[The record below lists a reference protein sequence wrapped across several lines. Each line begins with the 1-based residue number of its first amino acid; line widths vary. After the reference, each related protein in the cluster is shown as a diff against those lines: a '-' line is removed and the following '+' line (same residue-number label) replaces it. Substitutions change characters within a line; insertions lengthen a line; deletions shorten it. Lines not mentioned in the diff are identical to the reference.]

1 MLISLVRRKLNDKRI
16 LNQNKLNIK
25 QIEKNIIQKKKE
37 EKLNI
42 FSNSHYLDLEKK
54 AFVLCS
60 FQKIIILDT

>member
-1 MLISLVRRKLNDKRI
+1 MNDKRI

-42 FSNSHYLDLEKK
+42 FSNSHYLDLERRTY
-54 AFVLCS
+54 
-60 FQKIIILDT
+60 IEINE